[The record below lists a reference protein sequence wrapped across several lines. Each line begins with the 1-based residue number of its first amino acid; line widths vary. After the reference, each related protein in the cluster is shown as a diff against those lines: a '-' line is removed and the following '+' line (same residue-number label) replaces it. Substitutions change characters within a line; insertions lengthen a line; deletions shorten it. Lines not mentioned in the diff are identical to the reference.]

1 MDEHGQPFQRGTLEV
16 LVLLNNCTDDSHGA
30 VCRAARRY
38 PHLRVLVASED
49 FEPHRAHVGTA
60 RALLMDAAAERFRQ
74 RGRSRGIILSTDA
87 DSRPL
92 PDWVAANWREVRRGA
107 DAVGGRVCIDPS
119 ERAGLPREVRRWLLV
134 DIGYR
139 RALER
144 VRDLY
149 APDPHDPFPRHH
161 QHYGASFAITAEAY
175 GRCGGMAP
183 LRSSEDVGLYHA
195 LVRCGARVRHSYRP
209 KVYTSARLRG
219 RAQNGMAD
227 ALAEWAALR
236 AEPQVEPAADAVA
249 RLQALGRA
257 RWERPHCPP
266 DLAMLETP
274 APLPGRS
281 QPIRAALRAL
291 RAHAEALAA
300 LSLAERLDLPTS
312 APSLLPTPSAA

>member
-1 MDEHGQPFQRGTLEV
+1 M
-16 LVLLNNCTDDSHGA
+16 
-30 VCRAARRY
+30 
-38 PHLRVLVASED
+38 
-49 FEPHRAHVGTA
+49 
-60 RALLMDAAAERFRQ
+60 
-74 RGRSRGIILSTDA
+74 
-87 DSRPL
+87 
-92 PDWVAANWREVRRGA
+92 
-107 DAVGGRVCIDPS
+107 
-119 ERAGLPREVRRWLLV
+119 
-134 DIGYR
+134 
-139 RALER
+139 
-144 VRDLY
+144 
-149 APDPHDPFPRHH
+149 
-161 QHYGASFAITAEAY
+161 
-175 GRCGGMAP
+175 
-183 LRSSEDVGLYHA
+183 
-195 LVRCGARVRHSYRP
+195 
-209 KVYTSARLRG
+209 YTSARLRG

-281 QPIRAALRAL
+281 QPITAALRAL